1 MSSNS
6 SNPIT
11 NCSASSTELID
22 EYRRQSTLA
31 SLADR
36 TDVDLMNFLD
46 AILLDAEQAPSR
58 LLT

>member
-46 AILLDAEQAPSR
+46 AILLDAEQAPS
-58 LLT
+58 